1 MKRLSLGLP
10 VLLAGA
16 IFLAGESALAPARAD
31 TTVAQY
37 DKMSKAQQA
46 DLVGSLVQSLA
57 DDLESHHRNKE
68 AQCLTELYTNV
79 ESDARAVQSP
89 GMDDFLGAVARAREI
104 GPDKFTI
111 EDIIARQMIQQCG
124 TTAKGKKKR

>member
-16 IFLAGESALAPARAD
+16 IFLAGEAALAPAWAD

-57 DDLESHHRNKE
+57 ELHGGRLEI
-68 AQCLTELYTNV
+68 
-79 ESDARAVQSP
+79 ESQPEHGTTVTVAFPPARV
-89 GMDDFLGAVARAREI
+89 LRARVVQL
-104 GPDKFTI
+104 
-111 EDIIARQMIQQCG
+111 RV
-124 TTAKGKKKR
+124 